1 MRAPPIWRYPV
12 GEGAKRVTIGLLIV
26 KIVFRLALSFEL
38 RALWH
43 AMETVN
49 RHFQAGYSQTAAEG
63 LWRKVFRQ
71 VAEYYPGFNTSVI
84 AFAIGIAV
92 YFAWSREPDGVIVM
106 ALCAV
111 MGVAFLGLRHRTIS
125 GLGGVWILF
134 VLALGIGRGVWHSAA
149 AETPRLP
156 QTERTYR
163 IEGWVSAIEKSGKSE
178 RYVVE
183 TLAVRGLAEA
193 EYPKRLRIRI
203 TKRPEPPI
211 LVGDTINW
219 LVAAKAPPAPVVPGG
234 YHSGRA
240 AYFKGIGGFGF
251 GYGAPEAQADAELG
265 TIDMARR
272 GIARWR
278 YGLADRVMAKAPPE
292 TAGLQAALMTGVRR
306 YIPAEQTDN
315 LRVAGL
321 AHILAISGLHMALLA
336 GGTYSAL
343 AFIFACILPLSRRYD
358 VRKFAAMAAIGAAS
372 FYLILSGA
380 SVATQRAWVM
390 STIFFLAIILD
401 RRAVSMRSVCV
412 AALITLALK
421 PESLMSVGFQMS
433 FAAVAALVAVYQ
445 TWQTYR
451 PAYSHRG
458 IGRRAVDFMSSLSV
472 TSLVAGFATGGFAL
486 FHFNRFASYGF
497 VGNLLAMPLF
507 SLFVMPLAVLSLL
520 LMPLGLEAGPLFL
533 MGKALEPILT
543 AAEWVAAWPGA
554 MAYIGAAPNWVLPV
568 YALGFVAL
576 CMGRRGWRVL
586 GLALIVMAFAGW
598 GRASAPDLRIS
609 ESGKVAFW
617 APLNSD
623 DEKPLLFV
631 GSQRPDRY
639 GREQFAQRA
648 GLPDADW
655 APYEDRVAQCDALA
669 CRAQIGA
676 WKISI
681 LQHPSEVPEE
691 CAASD
696 LVILS
701 VRIAGPVARRNCDA
715 VLVDEMSLRET
726 GALDVYLKD
735 RLTTKPARPP
745 KEARRAWD

>member
-1 MRAPPIWRYPV
+1 
-12 GEGAKRVTIGLLIV
+12 
-26 KIVFRLALSFEL
+26 
-38 RALWH
+38 
-43 AMETVN
+43 METVD
-49 RHFQAGYSQTAAEG
+49 RHFQGGFSQTTPLEF
-63 LWRKVFRQ
+63 WRNQLSENLAFF
-71 VAEYYPGFNTSVI
+71 PGFNTAVI

-92 YFAWSREPDGVIVM
+92 YFAWPIEPDWRVAA
-106 ALCAV
+106 ALCIVSGGAYW
-111 MGVAFLGLRHRTIS
+111 ALRSKIGA
-125 GLGGVWILF
+125 GLGSVGLIF
-134 VLALGIGRGVWHSAA
+134 MLALGIGRGVWHSAA
-149 AETPRLP
+149 ADAPRLP
-156 QTERTYR
+156 QAERTYR

-178 RYVVE
+178 RFVVE
-183 TLAVRGLAEA
+183 TLAVRGMTAA
-193 EYPKRLRIRI
+193 DRPKRLRIRI
-203 TKRPEPPI
+203 TKRPDPPI
-211 LVGDTINW
+211 SVGETINW

-234 YHSGRA
+234 YDPGRA

-265 TIDMARR
+265 LRENMRR
-272 GIARWR
+272 AVARWR
-278 YGLADRVMAKAPPE
+278 YGLADRVMAKAPEE

-343 AFIFACILPLSRRYD
+343 AFFLACILPLSRRYD

-412 AALITLALK
+412 AALITLALH
-421 PESLMSVGFQMS
+421 PESLISVGFQMS

-445 TWQTYR
+445 AWQTYR
-451 PAYSHRG
+451 PAFSRRSL
-458 IGRRAVDFMSSLSV
+458 GRRVVDFISSLSV
-472 TSLVAGFATGGFAL
+472 TSFVAGLATGGFAL

-497 VGNLLAMPLF
+497 AGNLLAMPLF
-507 SLFVMPLAVLSLL
+507 SLFVMPLAVVSLL
-520 LMPLGLEAGPLFL
+520 LMPLGLEAYPLFL
-533 MGKALEPILT
+533 MGKALEPILR

-568 YALGFVAL
+568 YGLGFVAL
-576 CMGRRGWRVL
+576 CMGRGIWRL
-586 GLALIVMAFAGW
+586 IGLALIAAAFAGW
-598 GRASAPDLRIS
+598 GRAPSPDLRIS

-617 APLNSD
+617 APPNVEGD
-623 DEKPLLFV
+623 KPVLFV

-655 APYEDRVAQCDALA
+655 APYEDRIALCDALA
-669 CRAQIGA
+669 CRAKIGP
-676 WKISI
+676 WQISI

-701 VRIAGPVARRNCDA
+701 VRSAGPVARRGCDA
-715 VLVDEMSLRET
+715 VLVDESTLRET
-726 GALDVYLKD
+726 GALDVYLKH

-745 KEARRAWD
+745 KGRRRAWE